1 MRHRKR
7 RSRLSMMTA
16 RRDATMRNMVKAL
29 FKYQRIETTLAR
41 AKEARR
47 LAEPL
52 ITLSKTDNVTA
63 RRRAYDILT
72 DRDLVMKLF
81 KEISPL
87 FKDRTSGFTRII
99 PAGFRRGD
107 GAQMAFLELTEKK
120 FVEKLPKKKREKAKA
135 EELKAKAEA
144 AKPGAAVEEKPK
156 EAKKEEPKIK
166 TISKGKPTF
175 EEEKATEKAKQ
186 EKMKVAD
193 KRSFMKNLR
202 GLFRKRGDR

>member
-7 RSRLSMMTA
+7 RSKLSMMTA

-63 RRRAYDILT
+63 RRRAYDVLT
-72 DRDLVMKLF
+72 DRDLVAKLF
-81 KEISPL
+81 NEIAPL

-120 FVEKLPKKKREKAKA
+120 IVEKLPKKKREKAKA
-135 EELKAKAEA
+135 EETKGKAGELAPA
-144 AKPGAAVEEKPK
+144 AEEKPK
-156 EAKKEEPKIK
+156 EAKKEESKIK
-166 TISKGKPTF
+166 TISKAKPTF
-175 EEEKATEKAKQ
+175 DEEKAAEKAKQ
-186 EKMKVAD
+186 EKLKVAD

>member
-7 RSRLSMMTA
+7 RSKLSMMTA

-63 RRRAYDILT
+63 RRRAYDVLT
-72 DRDLVMKLF
+72 DRDLVAKLF
-81 KEISPL
+81 KEIAPL
-87 FKDRTSGFTRII
+87 FKDRMSGFTRII
-99 PAGFRRGD
+99 PTGFRRGD

-120 FVEKLPKKKREKAKA
+120 IIEKLPKKKKEKSKV
-135 EELKAKAEA
+135 EESQ
-144 AKPGAAVEEKPK
+144 VEEK
-156 EAKKEEPKIK
+156 EARKEEPKIK

-175 EEEKATEKAKQ
+175 EEEKAAEKAKQ
-186 EKMKVAD
+186 EKLKVAD

-202 GLFRKRGDR
+202 GLFRKRVDR